1 MINDNRNQVAIG
13 AENEIGKREEIR
25 QKKKKGA
32 KLNSI
37 SFILYS
43 MLVSYLTENV
53 IA

>member
-13 AENEIGKREEIR
+13 AENEIGSRKRE
-25 QKKKKGA
+25 KLSKKGTEL
-32 KLNSI
+32 KSV
-37 SFILYS
+37 SFTLYS

>member
-13 AENEIGKREEIR
+13 AENEIGKRKREIR
-25 QKKKKGA
+25 QRKKGA
-32 KLNSI
+32 ELNSV
-37 SFILYS
+37 SFTLYS